1 MPPTPL
7 TPPTPGLAERL
18 EQLFELSMAVSVGL
32 ASPLAGLVALLAL
45 GSVDMDVVEVGE
57 RLVRWSDAG
66 AGGQQGHGIS
76 SVVFLAP
83 VEQETTAADPTT
95 PEPVAKV
102 EEDATE
108 ASEPGASAEGPASLE
123 PGPIEQG
130 GGLEVA
136 SPAVASDDPV
146 GLPLFSEH
154 PGEGVPSG
162 TVKHGTGRRTGG
174 GGGGGA
180 GAPSA
185 PSAVTPAV
193 DVQAVAVAA
202 RPPVSHALDAAAGM
216 SFVAIGGGG
225 FWMGS
230 PEDEP
235 GRFANEGPRH
245 RVHVSPFWLA
255 STEVTRAQ
263 WLAVMGS
270 LPPGTPGAD
279 RPVVGVSWCDAVRYA
294 NAMSQREGLTSV
306 YRLRGPCGHGGVV
319 SWDWRS
325 DGYRLPTEAEWE
337 LAARAGGQQRFA
349 GGSSLDGVGWYLD
362 NAGGATRSVAALAP
376 NAYGLY
382 DMSGNV
388 WEWVWDRLGDYGPE
402 AQHDPVGPERGS
414 THILRGGSWR
424 YEARYARVADRNWGR
439 PGYRSPAVGFRL
451 ARSLQAGDQDALV
464 SQTDGGPGQPGPRVS
479 ED

>member
-1 MPPTPL
+1 MPPS
-7 TPPTPGLAERL
+7 PPTPGLAERL

-45 GSVDMDVVEVGE
+45 GSADMDVVEVGE
-57 RLVRWSDAG
+57 RLVRWSGAG

-76 SVVFLAP
+76 SVVILAP
-83 VEQETTAADPTT
+83 VEREATADEPAE

-102 EEDATE
+102 EEDPVE
-108 ASEPGASAEGPASLE
+108 ASEPGAPADGPASLDL
-123 PGPIEQG
+123 GPVEQG
-130 GGLEVA
+130 GGLEEA
-136 SPAVASDDPV
+136 ALAVASDHTD
-146 GLPLFSEH
+146 GLPLFTAH
-154 PGEGVPSG
+154 PGDGVPWG
-162 TVKHGTGRRTGG
+162 TVQHGTGRRGG
-174 GGGGGA
+174 GGGGG
-180 GAPSA
+180 GDSA
-185 PSAVTPAV
+185 LSAAATTV
-193 DVQAVAVAA
+193 DVRAASVAA
-202 RPPVSHALDAAAGM
+202 GPPVSHTLDAAAGM

-245 RVHVSPFWLA
+245 RVHVSPYWLA

-294 NAMSQREGLTSV
+294 NAMSQREGLIPV

-319 SWDWRS
+319 SWDRRS

-337 LAARAGGQQRFA
+337 LAARAGGQQLFA
-349 GGSSLDGVGWYLD
+349 GAPTLDGVGWYLD
-362 NAGGATRSVAALAP
+362 NAGGAARSVAALAP
-376 NAYGLY
+376 NAFGLH

-402 AQHDPVGPERGS
+402 AQHDPRGPERGS

-451 ARSLQAGDQDALV
+451 ARTLQAGDQDALV
-464 SQTDGGPGQPGPRVS
+464 SQTDRGPGQPGPRVS